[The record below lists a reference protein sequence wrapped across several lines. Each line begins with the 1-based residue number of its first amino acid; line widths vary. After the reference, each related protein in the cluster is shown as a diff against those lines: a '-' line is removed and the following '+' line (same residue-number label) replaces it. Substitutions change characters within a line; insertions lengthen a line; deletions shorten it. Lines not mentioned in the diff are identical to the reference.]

1 MNYLLDTSACIDA
14 VKNRAPAVRK
24 RLGDAIR
31 AGSQVYVS
39 SVVSYELWY
48 GVAKSA
54 RPEENAELVMAFLG
68 RANGLLSFDQEDA
81 KVAARVRAKLE
92 KDGRTIGSDDLL
104 IAGQALRHKMTLI
117 TSNVREFSRVQG
129 LNWEDW
135 AKA

>member
-14 VKNRAPAVRK
+14 VKDRVPAVRK

-54 RPEENAELVMAFLG
+54 RPDENAELVAAFLG

-92 KDGRTIGSDDLL
+92 KDGRTIGSYDLL

>member
-1 MNYLLDTSACIDA
+1 MDYLLDTSACIDT
-14 VKNRAPAVRK
+14 VKNRAPSVRK

-31 AGSQVYVS
+31 AGSNVYVS

-54 RPEENAELVMAFLG
+54 RPEENAELVTAFLK
-68 RANGLLSFDQEDA
+68 RARGLVSFDEEDA

-92 KDGRTIGSDDLL
+92 KEGRTIGSYDLL
-104 IAGQALRHKMTLI
+104 IAGQALRYKMTLV

-129 LNWEDW
+129 LHWEDW